1 MAAEAA
7 PEQQQAEAEEYDFEG
22 AFQRLAG
29 AKCRV
34 ERILLVG
41 LERTKQELVE
51 AELRRLKHGC
61 TLEEIRDAAMAAHDE
76 LMALDVFDAIDL
88 VLTEGS
94 KGADTCTVVARFREK
109 GMLRLHAGTYVQGT
123 EGSVQTS
130 LNLTN
135 PLGHAEQVS
144 LGAEY
149 GSQATNIY
157 TLAVTKPKPF
167 GAALLADVRL
177 HQLGH
182 NYQPWSSYAELLR
195 GGQVTLSSED
205 GRHAVSYELG
215 WRRLTDPG
223 RTASRAVLG
232 QLGDKLLSAVKYVHR
247 GETFDSATFP
257 TQVECCSRADGSY
270 GYRAETQVA
279 GLGAPNP
286 SLLRYVRQHLQGK
299 AAFRLA
305 DGAALTLSAE
315 AGLLLPWGAGG
326 LAGATPISDR
336 FFLGGTGVGALRGFA
351 QKGVGPSDARRPVAE
366 AGSSSGGEA
375 THPLGRR
382 DALGGDLFCSL
393 MAALNFQL
401 PAESL
406 RSVGIHGHVFVN
418 GGSLVQ
424 GAGPGRSLQSA
435 WHEFATSFRWS
446 VGAGIVWP
454 TRIGKL
460 ELNLCQVLARQPF
473 DQPRV
478 GLQFGF
484 VPPAW

>member
-7 PEQQQAEAEEYDFEG
+7 PEQQQAETEEYDFEG

-34 ERILLVG
+34 DRILLVG
-41 LERTKQELVE
+41 LERTKQDLVE
-51 AELRRLKHGC
+51 AELRRLKDGR

-88 VLTEGS
+88 VLTEGT
-94 KGADTCTVVARFREK
+94 KGANTCTVVARFREK

-144 LGAEY
+144 LSAEY
-149 GSQATNIY
+149 GSQSTNLY
-157 TLAVTKPKPF
+157 TLAVTKPKPL
-167 GAALLADVRL
+167 GRPLLADVRL

-215 WRRLTDPG
+215 WRRLSDPG

-232 QLGDKLLSAVKYVHR
+232 QLGDKLLSSVKYVHR
-247 GETFDSATFP
+247 GDTFDSLAFP
-257 TQVECCSRADGSY
+257 TQGW

-286 SLLRYVRQHLQGK
+286 SLLRFVRQHLQGR

-326 LAGATPISDR
+326 RAGGTPISDR

-366 AGSSSGGEA
+366 ASSGGSEA
-375 THPLGRR
+375 AHQLGRR

-393 MAALNFQL
+393 MAAVNFQL

-406 RSVGIHGHVFVN
+406 RSAGIHGHVFVN
-418 GGSLVQ
+418 GGSLVH
-424 GAGPGRSLQSA
+424 GVAPGRSLQNA

-454 TRIGKL
+454 TKIGKL

-484 VPPAW
+484 MPPAW

>member
-7 PEQQQAEAEEYDFEG
+7 PEQQQAEAEDYDFEG
-22 AFQRLAG
+22 AFQRLAD
-29 AKCRV
+29 AQCRV
-34 ERILLVG
+34 DRILLVG
-41 LERTKQELVE
+41 LERTKQDLVE
-51 AELRRLKHGC
+51 AELRRLKHGR

-76 LMALDVFDAIDL
+76 LMALDIFDAVDL

-94 KGADTCTVVARFREK
+94 KGGSTCTVVARFKEK

-123 EGSVQTS
+123 EGSVQTA

-144 LGAEY
+144 LSVEY

-167 GAALLADVRL
+167 GRPLLADLRL

-182 NYQPWSSYAELLR
+182 NYQPWSSYAEVLR

-223 RTASRAVLG
+223 RAASRAVLG

-247 GETFDSATFP
+247 GETFDSVAFP
-257 TQVECCSRADGSY
+257 TQGW
-270 GYRAETQVA
+270 GYRSETQVA
-279 GLGAPNP
+279 GLATP
-286 SLLRYVRQHLQGK
+286 SPSVLQYVRQHLQGK
-299 AAFRLA
+299 AAFRIA

-315 AGLLLPWGAGG
+315 AGLLLPWGACRREGG
-326 LAGATPISDR
+326 TPISDR

-351 QKGVGPSDARRPVAE
+351 QKGVGPSDARRPGAE
-366 AGSSSGGEA
+366 ASSGGSGGA
-375 THPLGRR
+375 PHRR

-424 GAGPGRSLQSA
+424 GVGPGRSLQSA
-435 WHEFATSFRWS
+435 WHEFGTSFRWS

-454 TRIGKL
+454 TKIGKL
-460 ELNLCQVLARQPF
+460 ELNLCKVLARQPF
-473 DQPRV
+473 DLPRT